1 MTSKFNATDFE
12 SILATP
18 KPSGV
23 ALPADQQLEFQA
35 RLSALAS
42 VLGGATLIDAALRWG
57 VPRNTL
63 SRMIQNA
70 LLFDENGHRV
80 GFRACIPYARFS
92 VSSPRNSVV
101 PDSSHPFAIDAVLQ
115 AIPELGA
122 AVARFKGALPTKSKK
137 SPVFDRL
144 HSQFVKV
151 LSEMGLQARYPL
163 NIHDKGRRALVS
175 FIVRSRGAKSET
187 EMALATDEPSATRIE
202 NLLSIRPFDRVEYD
216 EHSVD
221 IDAWLAMP
229 MADGSYQLEKISR
242 IWLLAA
248 IDVGSGAILGWEL
261 VIGRKYE
268 QHDVVSLFAKI
279 MSPWKPRDLSASD
292 LSYSTNAWMPSTYLV
307 DEVVMRS
314 AMIAMDNDSSHHAK
328 MTVRNL
334 IDHHKGILHFG
345 RSGMGEGR
353 PYIEALFKKIEN
365 GLLRYIAGGF
375 SPATQVNE
383 KQVTTSLDGKD
394 HPILL
399 EVLKDLIDTYVTS
412 RNVTSRS
419 TREPRSPKR
428 IIDEHLASGEWVWHA
443 PGTEDDV
450 RKVTVRRMKVTIR
463 GSKKNGVPPLV
474 YLDHARYRSPVLSGQ
489 WHLIGQSFDAT
500 YEDWRDIRKLT
511 LWRGGKRVLTLHA
524 LAPYAGAAHTL
535 SIRKRAARWAKS
547 DESREH
553 SDHSMGDNILA
564 YHAAVRSAAAGIR
577 DTSSLLAG
585 GDVPKASPQAKHR
598 VHDSPLGGIRRTTFN
613 TRLR

>member
-1 MTSKFNATDFE
+1 MSSKFNAVDLE
-12 SILATP
+12 SIRATP
-18 KPSGV
+18 RPNGIV
-23 ALPADQQLEFQA
+23 LPADQQSEFQA
-35 RLSALAS
+35 RLSALTS
-42 VLGGATLIDAALRWG
+42 VLDGATLVDAALRWG

-63 SRMIQNA
+63 SRMIRTA
-70 LLFDENGHRV
+70 LLFDESGHRV
-80 GFRACIPYARFS
+80 GYRACIPYARFS
-92 VSSPRNSVV
+92 VSDRNNSVV

-115 AIPELGA
+115 AIPELGD
-122 AVARFKGALPTKSKK
+122 AVARFKGALPTQSKR
-137 SPVFDRL
+137 SPAFDRL

-151 LSEMGLQARYPL
+151 LTGKGFQAMYPL
-163 NIHDKGRRALVS
+163 NIRDKGRRALTS
-175 FIVRSRGAKSET
+175 LIKRIRGTKSDN
-187 EMALATDEPSATRIE
+187 EMLLAADEPTSTRIE

-229 MADGSYQLEKISR
+229 MADGSFRLEKISR
-242 IWLLAA
+242 IWLLAVV
-248 IDVGSGAILGWEL
+248 DVGSGAILGWEMVL
-261 VIGRKYE
+261 GRKYE

-279 MSPWKPRDLSASD
+279 MSPWQPRDLSTSN
-292 LSYSTNAWMPSTYLV
+292 LSYSTSAWMPSIYLV

-365 GLLRYIAGGF
+365 GLLRHIAGGF
-375 SPATQVNE
+375 ALATQVNE
-383 KQVTTSLDGKD
+383 RQVTTKLDGKD
-394 HPILL
+394 HPILV

-412 RNVTSRS
+412 HNVTSRS

-450 RKVTVRRMKVTIR
+450 RNMTVRRMNVTIR
-463 GSKKNGVPPLV
+463 GSRRSGVPPLV
-474 YLDHARYRSPVLSGQ
+474 YLDHARYRSPTLSGQ

-524 LAPYAGAAHTL
+524 LAPYASVAHTL

-547 DESREH
+547 DASREP
-553 SDHSMGDNILA
+553 GNYCVADNIEA
-564 YHAAVRSAAAGIR
+564 YHAAVRSAAAGVR
-577 DTSSLLAG
+577 DSASLMAA
-585 GDVPKASPQAKHR
+585 GDVPKPPSTTNSQGQG
-598 VHDSPLGGIRRTTFN
+598 SPLMGIRRATFN